1 MNIEKTWELLNDIY
15 FVRMGGTEEEL
26 KAARIIQDY
35 LSELG
40 LESRIEDFEVE
51 MDTIEHA
58 ELKVTKPYEKTY
70 ECTGY
75 KGALNTPEEGLTKK
89 LVYFEQDNAV
99 IGKMAKDAILLCNG
113 YITLRS
119 FPKIAKHQPAGFIT
133 YNGNIDT
140 AREDVDLGEREFR
153 SVLNKYGQMPGVNI
167 KIHDAMEMLE
177 LGAEE
182 VQIKLKG
189 SLAKGISRN
198 VVCDIPGKSDE
209 VVICTAHYDSSSFS
223 KGAYDNGTG
232 AVCLYGMAQYFAKH
246 QPERTIRLV
255 WCGSEERGLLG
266 SHAYIADHPEELD
279 KIVMNVN
286 IDMIGSTMGKRIAV
300 CTSEMGLV
308 NYIDYDAK
316 IKGFPIEVSQGVYSS
331 DSTPFADKNIP
342 AVSFARIT
350 PPGGGE
356 IHSRHD
362 VIEHLSK
369 RYLDED
375 IRYIVQ
381 FTEQMANAYVCPAKK
396 EMPENMRKELD
407 NDRGKSEVK

>member
-1 MNIEKTWELLNDIY
+1 MNIEKTWGLLNDIY

-51 MDTIEHA
+51 MDTVEHA

-246 QPERTIRLV
+246 
-255 WCGSEERGLLG
+255 
-266 SHAYIADHPEELD
+266 
-279 KIVMNVN
+279 
-286 IDMIGSTMGKRIAV
+286 
-300 CTSEMGLV
+300 
-308 NYIDYDAK
+308 
-316 IKGFPIEVSQGVYSS
+316 
-331 DSTPFADKNIP
+331 
-342 AVSFARIT
+342 
-350 PPGGGE
+350 
-356 IHSRHD
+356 
-362 VIEHLSK
+362 
-369 RYLDED
+369 
-375 IRYIVQ
+375 
-381 FTEQMANAYVCPAKK
+381 
-396 EMPENMRKELD
+396 
-407 NDRGKSEVK
+407 

>member
-1 MNIEKTWELLNDIY
+1 MNIEKTWGLLNDIY

-51 MDTIEHA
+51 MDTVEHA

-75 KGALNTPEEGLTKK
+75 KGALNTPEEGLTRK

-189 SLAKGISRN
+189 TLAKGISRN

-232 AVCLYGMAQYFAKH
+232 AVCLYGLAQYFAKH

-266 SHAYIADHPEELD
+266 SHAYIADHPEELE

-407 NDRGKSEVK
+407 NYLGKSEVK